1 MTQDDS
7 LFRQMFERHAAVMLL
22 IDPEALIIVEAN
34 FAAANFYGYPREMMR
49 GMPVN
54 RINAQPESE
63 ISPQRELAIRGGKS
77 SFVFNHRLA
86 DGSIRIVE
94 VQISTINYKGRKL
107 FFSIVHDNT
116 ERKRAEELIHKLAFH
131 DALTEL
137 PNRRLLNDRLSQAM
151 AASKRSGSYAALMLI
166 DLDSFKPLNDKYGHA
181 FGDRVLVA
189 FAKRLKSSMREIDTL
204 ARFGGDEFVVILGQ
218 LAEDRDDSFL
228 QVQAVAEKIRIKMAE
243 PYVLEIDEGGR
254 GSVEYACTTSIGAVI
269 FHGCEIA
276 AEVIFRRADEAMY
289 SAKASGGN
297 QVRFHQE
304 EA

>member
-22 IDPEALIIVEAN
+22 IDPEARIIVDAN
-34 FAAANFYGYPREMMR
+34 FAAAHFYGYPREVMR
-49 GMPVN
+49 GMPVS

-63 ISPQRELAIRGGKS
+63 ISSQRELAMRGEKS
-77 SFVFNHRLA
+77 SFVFSHRLA
-86 DGSIRIVE
+86 DDAIRIVE
-94 VQISTINYKGRKL
+94 VQISTINYKGKKL
-107 FFSIVHDNT
+107 FFSIVHDIT
-116 ERKRAEELIHKLAFH
+116 ERKRAEELIRELAFH

-137 PNRRLLNDRLSQAM
+137 PNRRLLNDRLLQTM
-151 AASKRSGSYAALMLI
+151 AASKRSGSYAALMLL
-166 DLDSFKPLNDKYGHA
+166 DLDSFKPFNDKYGHA

-189 FAKRLKSSMREIDTL
+189 FAKRLKSCMREIDTL

-218 LAEDRDDSFL
+218 LAEDRDDSL
-228 QVQAVAEKIRIKMAE
+228 SLVKAIAEKIRARMAE
-243 PYVLEIDEGGR
+243 PYVLEVDEGER
-254 GSVEYACTTSIGAVI
+254 GPVEYACATSIGVVV

-276 AEVIFRRADEAMY
+276 AEVILRRADEAMY
-289 SAKASGGN
+289 SAKTSGGN